1 MIKKNIFLILS
12 VVLVGR
18 GFAQQD
24 PQFTQWMFDKI
35 SFNPA
40 FAGMDRLHTIQAFHR
55 DQWDGFGGDPK
66 TYLFNYNG
74 YAPVGEQ

>member
-1 MIKKNIFLILS
+1 MKRILLSASFVLGALI
-12 VVLVGR
+12 

-24 PQFTQWMFDKI
+24 PQFTMWMFDRL

-40 FAGMDRLHTIQAFHR
+40 AAGMDKMHQVQAFHR
-55 DQWDGFGGDPK
+55 DQWDGFERDPK

-74 YAPVGEQ
+74 YANVAG